1 MVCHI
6 FKENGL
12 IMNKIIIFIL
22 ILISLPEVTYSAR
35 IINNGGKIFLNDK
48 VLVKV
53 INLEIKNTNDGE
65 IVIREA
71 SELRVEGADVINEN
85 GTFILSD
92 VSILEVNKNLIN
104 KDVFN
109 NESSSKSIVIM
120 NVVNSGIIF
129 NESIIEIGE

>member
-1 MVCHI
+1 
-6 FKENGL
+6 
-12 IMNKIIIFIL
+12 MNKIIIFIL

>member
-1 MVCHI
+1 
-6 FKENGL
+6 
-12 IMNKIIIFIL
+12 MNKIIIFIL
-22 ILISLPEVTYSAR
+22 ILISLPAAAYSAR
-35 IINNGGKIFLNDK
+35 IINNGAKVFLNDK
-48 VLVKV
+48 VFVKV
-53 INLEIKNTNDGE
+53 INLEIKNTNNGE
-65 IVIREA
+65 FVIREA

-109 NESSSKSIVIM
+109 NESSSKSVISM